1 VKAAIVFPRVGLVI
15 QRVARPSL
23 RVWKFRQRSALGEMR
38 SVILLSGLGLIA
50 APFTLAQEVHPPPAQ
65 EVHQSAAPE
74 VHPRYAVVDR
84 GPALVRTDTPG
95 FNNRGDVAI
104 WHSVTASEMPGWVL
118 HGKDTISIEG
128 DKDFSLVYPA
138 DINDRL
144 TVVGT
149 LQQPQDLRFTQ
160 AFKWS
165 NDHLQLLKSLGG
177 AYSTAGA
184 INAAGDVVGSAQ
196 TTDGTRHAVLWQA
209 RASQPRDLGLLA
221 QGDFSRAHDI
231 NDKNEIVGE
240 ANLVPKGKPQ
250 AFLWR
255 AGKMQQLPTLPG
267 GTVCSAQA
275 INNNG
280 VIAGWCDLRSGA
292 AHGVIWKD
300 GSIVDL
306 GSLHGD
312 EDEPS
317 TAWDINSH
325 GQVVGSS
332 GDDRLRAFLWEN
344 GKMVNLNKLIP
355 PDSGW
360 TLLVASRINDK
371 GQIIGRGYFHRT
383 IHTFALEPDQTVNK
397 K

>member
-1 VKAAIVFPRVGLVI
+1 
-15 QRVARPSL
+15 
-23 RVWKFRQRSALGEMR
+23 MR
-38 SVILLSGLGLIA
+38 SVILLAGLGLIA
-50 APFTLAQEVHPPPAQ
+50 APFTLAQDVHQPPAQ
-65 EVHQSAAPE
+65 EVH
-74 VHPRYAVVDR
+74 PRYTVVDR
-84 GPALVRTDTPG
+84 GPALVRTLTDTPG

-118 HGKDTISIEG
+118 RGTDTISIEG

-138 DINDRL
+138 DINDKL

-149 LQQPQDLRFTQ
+149 LQRPQDLRFTQ

-165 NDHLQLLKSLGG
+165 NDHLQILKSLGG
-177 AYSTAGA
+177 PYSTASA

-196 TTDGTRHAVLWQA
+196 TPDGTRHAVLWQ
-209 RASQPRDLGLLA
+209 ASQPRDLGLLA
-221 QGDFSRAHDI
+221 QGDFSRARDI
-231 NDKNEIVGE
+231 NDKNEVVGE

-292 AHGVIWKD
+292 AHGVIWRD

-306 GSLHGD
+306 GSIHGD

-317 TAWDINSH
+317 TALDVNSQ

-371 GQIIGRGYFHRT
+371 GEIIGRGYFHRA